1 MELYNYTVSSLQSKI
16 DLNLLFFGLEKCKP
30 KHTWGPGLRD
40 AYILHYIHAG
50 RGLFRTKESTFELEA
65 GQGFVIMPETLVH
78 YSAHETEPWRYSWIG
93 FSGMNARSLLQ
104 RAQIDAERPIFEVPA
119 GSYLKNFYE
128 ELKATYETRGSD
140 VHSQS
145 VLYRVLADLIRFSPE
160 TGDERKPAAASREGY
175 IRKSIEFIESSYSQ
189 KISVLEI
196 ARFVGLDR
204 TYLSG
209 LFKERFGVSLQAF
222 LLEYRMNRAAE
233 LLQNPELS
241 VSDVSRSVGY
251 TDPFLFSK
259 MFKKMIGQAPA
270 LFREKS
276 SLASERRDP
285 DCSD

>member
-1 MELYNYTVSSLQSKI
+1 MESYNYTVASPQRKI
-16 DLNLLFFGLEKCKP
+16 DLHLLFFGMEKCQP
-30 KHTWGPGLRD
+30 GHTWGPGLRD

-50 RGLFRTKESTFELEA
+50 RGLFRTKETAFELEA
-65 GQGFVIMPETLVH
+65 GQGFIIMPETLVH
-78 YSAHETEPWRYSWIG
+78 YSAHDTEPWSYSWIG
-93 FSGMNARSLLQ
+93 FSGVNARSLLG
-104 RAQIDAERPIFEVPA
+104 RAQIDAEKPIFEMPS
-119 GSYLKNFYE
+119 GSYLEDFYE
-128 ELKATYETRGSD
+128 ELKAAYETQGSD

-145 VLYRVLADLIRFSPE
+145 VLYRVLAELICFSPE
-160 TGDERKPAAASREGY
+160 PEHGRKPSSSREQY

-196 ARFVGLDR
+196 ARYVGLDR

-222 LLEYRMNRAAE
+222 LLEYRMNRATE
-233 LLQNPELS
+233 LLQNQELS

-259 MFKKMIGQAPA
+259 MFKKVIGLAPN

-276 SLASERRDP
+276 SFTSEGRDFT
-285 DCSD
+285 CSD

>member
-1 MELYNYTVSSLQSKI
+1 MELFNYTVSSLQRKI
-16 DLNLLFFGLEKCKP
+16 DLNLLFFGLEKCEP
-30 KHTWGPGLRD
+30 RHTWGPGLRD

-50 RGLFRTKESTFELEA
+50 RGIFRTKESAFELEA

-78 YSAHETEPWRYSWIG
+78 YSAHDTEPWIYSWIG
-93 FSGMNARSLLQ
+93 FTGVNARSLLQ

-119 GSYLKNFYE
+119 GSYLGDFYE
-128 ELKATYETRGSD
+128 ELKAAYETRGSD

-160 TGDERKPAAASREGY
+160 TREERKPSASREGY

-209 LFKERFGVSLQAF
+209 LFKERFGVSLQAY

-259 MFKKMIGQAPA
+259 MFKRIVGQAPT

-276 SLASERRDP
+276 SLVTERRDP